1 MGPSGT
7 PPTAPPDAVELP
19 CPSKGG
25 AGESPSPTGEGVL
38 LGNSAAGPCPPS
50 GEPRGGDAEAGENAV
65 EAGVGCWTVGGR
77 AAGPPLR
84 RGPFGRASRDG
95 PRRRS
100 TGGGGAWETRPSLPP
115 TAISET
121 SPAPVIGEGGGGTPG
136 LPVRAGRIKL
146 VVVLIIEKTRFRAK
160 REAQGGFQGR
170 FPAQSGAVQPR
181 EMGAWYSCPSK
192 GLEGNVFQP
201 RRRRGVIRY
210 AKFNVDTGSQHG
222 LDGHGRTFHRKVCKL
237 LCEIRIE
244 QRWDKGCEVC
254 SRTRSDDMRV
264 GN

>member
-25 AGESPSPTGEGVL
+25 AGETPSPTGEGVL

-50 GEPRGGDAEAGENAV
+50 GEPRGGDAEVGESAI

-121 SPAPVIGEGGGGTPG
+121 SPASVIGEGGGGRQDCRYG
-136 LPVRAGRIKL
+136 REGSNWSSSSSSRRHDSARSERRREDSREGFLPKVAPSSRGRWELGI
-146 VVVLIIEKTRFRAK
+146 
-160 REAQGGFQGR
+160 
-170 FPAQSGAVQPR
+170 PA
-181 EMGAWYSCPSK
+181 
-192 GLEGNVFQP
+192 P
-201 RRRRGVIRY
+201 RRASRVTCSSRVVGV
-210 AKFNVDTGSQHG
+210 V
-222 LDGHGRTFHRKVCKL
+222 
-237 LCEIRIE
+237 
-244 QRWDKGCEVC
+244 
-254 SRTRSDDMRV
+254 
-264 GN
+264 

>member
-1 MGPSGT
+1 MGANACAGGGAGGSHGAVGAS
-7 PPTAPPDAVELP
+7 PPAPPCAVELP

-25 AGESPSPTGEGVL
+25 AGETPSPTGEGVP

-50 GEPRGGDAEAGENAV
+50 GEPRGGDAEAGESAV

-121 SPAPVIGEGGGGTPG
+121 SPAPVIGEGGGGDARTAGTGGKDQTGRRPHHREDTIPREARG
-136 LPVRAGRIKL
+136 AGRIP
-146 VVVLIIEKTRFRAK
+146 
-160 REAQGGFQGR
+160 G
-170 FPAQSGAVQPR
+170 
-181 EMGAWYSCPSK
+181 
-192 GLEGNVFQP
+192 
-201 RRRRGVIRY
+201 
-210 AKFNVDTGSQHG
+210 
-222 LDGHGRTFHRKVCKL
+222 
-237 LCEIRIE
+237 
-244 QRWDKGCEVC
+244 
-254 SRTRSDDMRV
+254 
-264 GN
+264 